1 MAKKRKR
8 KIVNDIEFIGIDNF
22 SGKKRLPI
30 SQAVVAGDFL
40 YTWGHGVVF
49 DPKNPE
55 PGIRKEFEHLRE
67 LLAEKGLTFRHVV
80 KTTVLL
86 SRGEFFWIYT
96 KIYQEYFKK
105 PYPARTTIP
114 CASDTVFLEIDLV
127 AYKKGLS
134 D

>member
-1 MAKKRKR
+1 MTTTTAPP
-8 KIVNDIEFIGIDNF
+8 IETRDASDDEKYLTI
-22 SGKKRLPI
+22 L
-30 SQAVVAGDFL
+30 
-40 YTWGHGVVF
+40 
-49 DPKNPE
+49 
-55 PGIRKEFEHLRE
+55 EHLRE

-134 D
+134 DAQD